1 MSVFKLYA
9 SCFIILVFSN
19 TNVAFADTKQSGLG
33 LGFNIMQSI
42 WQGKTDNPKMTK
54 CRLVKRKINAGDQMC
69 VYKGAQNTFVAIYND
84 KGAFCPKSMLCKLN
98 PDDSKTVGSFVQA
111 FMKK

>member
-1 MSVFKLYA
+1 MSLFRLYFI
-9 SCFIILVFSN
+9 SFIILVFSN
-19 TNVAFADTKQSGLG
+19 ANIALADSRQSGLG

-42 WQGKTDNPKMTK
+42 WQGKKDNPKMTK
-54 CRLVKRKINAGDQMC
+54 CRLIKRKINAGDQMC

-84 KGAFCPKSMLCKLN
+84 KGAFCPNSMLCKLN